1 MLLRLY
7 PMLNTNGFFRYR
19 SRIASNFSSN
29 VLLRIWTVSVVSN
42 FVGSLQY
49 LNHLYTNKKWHV
61 KQERIQI
68 AEPLAQ
74 KEKGGLHDIEEA
86 PVKTY

>member
-1 MLLRLY
+1 MLS
-7 PMLNTNGFFRYR
+7 P
-19 SRIASNFSSN
+19 
-29 VLLRIWTVSVVSN
+29 LLGQISLIFDTD
-42 FVGSLQY
+42 FGEGSGDRY

-74 KEKGGLHDIEEA
+74 KEEEGLLDIEEA
-86 PVKTY
+86 AAKTYYSDEEIWHVITTETGQGSDP